1 MLRRRDGQGIRT
13 DQTGSGSYEQ
23 LCREVIRRTV
33 LQAGRA
39 LSAAVLAERYGFNLE
54 SFPAVR
60 ELFVDR
66 ALLQAAADP
75 PALLGVALRLNQ
87 PLVAIG
93 APVRTYFPDVA
104 RSLQTRLVV
113 PEHAE
118 VANAVG
124 AVVGSIMQS
133 VRVLITPQEN
143 GELFRVHCEDGVHDF
158 GELEEAARFALQAA
172 EQRAEQLARKA
183 GAVSVTT
190 SAERRDQSA
199 TVAGEQLFIQSV
211 VTATATGRPH
221 LAHDPLQK

>member
-1 MLRRRDGQGIRT
+1 
-13 DQTGSGSYEQ
+13 
-23 LCREVIRRTV
+23 
-33 LQAGRA
+33 
-39 LSAAVLAERYGFNLE
+39 
-54 SFPAVR
+54 
-60 ELFVDR
+60 VDR
-66 ALLQAAADP
+66 ALLHAAGDSQPRPPEIQPRPDDAPRDAGPDPPETRTGAGADP
-75 PALLGVALRLNQ
+75 PDLLGVALRLNQ

-93 APVRTYFPDVA
+93 APVATYFPDVA

-158 GELEEAARFALQAA
+158 DELEEAARFALQAA
-172 EQRAEQLARKA
+172 GQRAEQLAGKA
-183 GAVSVTT
+183 GAVSVNT
-190 SAERRDQSA
+190 SVERRDQRA

-211 VTATATGRPH
+211 VSATATGRPH